1 MFEKK
6 VKAKIIKYHCDKLL
20 EYLQKREKN
29 SRISKGEKEVLE
41 YVKGIVSRMK
51 GEVR

>member
-6 VKAKIIKYHCDKLL
+6 VKAKIIEEHCDKLL
-20 EYLQKREKN
+20 EYLQEREKN

-41 YVKGIVSRMK
+41 HVKGVVSRMK

>member
-41 YVKGIVSRMK
+41 HVKKVVNAMK

>member
-20 EYLQKREKN
+20 DYLQERGN
-29 SRISKGEKEVLE
+29 NLRISKGEKEVLE
-41 YVKGIVSRMK
+41 HVKKVVNVMK
-51 GEVR
+51 GEIR